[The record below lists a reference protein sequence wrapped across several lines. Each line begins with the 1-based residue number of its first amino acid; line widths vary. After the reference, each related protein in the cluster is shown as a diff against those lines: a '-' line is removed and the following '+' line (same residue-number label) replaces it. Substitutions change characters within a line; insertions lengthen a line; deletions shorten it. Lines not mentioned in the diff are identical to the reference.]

1 MCGLALFFITFT
13 QRKKGGFLCFFLCA
27 LKKNKI
33 HNGIKNKI
41 NRSNTATEIKGMVK
55 RIFMYF
61 FILPSI
67 LCILFLILHT
77 HSLLHIGCE
86 KFLTNVFIDW
96 IFFSLVSM
104 YNNNKKAGDSG

>member
-1 MCGLALFFITFT
+1 MLFYVTATYTQTLLARCTDIDSLNSMCGLALFFITFT
-13 QRKKGGFLCFFLCA
+13 QRKKGGFLCFFCVL

-77 HSLLHIGCE
+77 HTH
-86 KFLTNVFIDW
+86 T
-96 IFFSLVSM
+96 
-104 YNNNKKAGDSG
+104 